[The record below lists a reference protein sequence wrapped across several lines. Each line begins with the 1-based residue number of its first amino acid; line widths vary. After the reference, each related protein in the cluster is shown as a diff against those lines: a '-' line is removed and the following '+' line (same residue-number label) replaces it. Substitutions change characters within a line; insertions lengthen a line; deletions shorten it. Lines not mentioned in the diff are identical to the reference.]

1 MIKRVLIL
9 SAGAAAGWI
18 GHTAYSRGRQAVGD
32 RAEQAVRD
40 SVRPENLGEQLGQM
54 AASALAASA
63 RGFASQLRDE
73 VPSWRTAGEP
83 RQAHPSVPE
92 QGGAAESLRGDS
104 HDGESGAS
112 GGPSATDPDAQR
124 RAAERR
130 AQMQERMKD
139 IAASTDWR
147 AVAEAAASRNWRGA
161 ASSFISTGLTG
172 PRRTPRDETIPGTV
186 TDPSPSEYSNRG
198 DRKQS

>member
-9 SAGAAAGWI
+9 SAGAAAGWL
-18 GHTAYSRGRQAVGD
+18 GHTAYSKGRQAVGD

-40 SVRPENLGEQLGQM
+40 SVRPENLGEQIGQM

-73 VPSWRTAGEP
+73 VPAWRTVGEH
-83 RQAHPSVPE
+83 RLS
-92 QGGAAESLRGDS
+92 R
-104 HDGESGAS
+104 
-112 GGPSATDPDAQR
+112 PSAAGPADGPEPTRTGPADDGSTGPGPDAQR
-124 RAAERR
+124 RVDERR
-130 AQMQERMKD
+130 AQMQERMKEV
-139 IAASTDWR
+139 AAATDWR
-147 AVAEAAASRNWRGA
+147 AVAEAAAARNWRGA

-172 PRRTPRDETIPGTV
+172 PRRTPRDETNPGTV
-186 TDPSPSEYSNRG
+186 TEPSPSDHSNRG